1 MSITLP
7 TSKIPAETQDPKYLI
22 LFGLPKVGKTTI
34 LSTLE
39 NNLILDME
47 NGSTYVDALKI
58 KIESLK
64 HLKEVIKAIKEA
76 GKPYKFITID
86 TITAVEEMAKPFALQ
101 LYQSSPMFSAK
112 YADVTDVTQLPN
124 GSGWA
129 LLRAA
134 VERIIDLI
142 ASAADNLIIC
152 GHVKDTA
159 LNEGLEGTAKD
170 LDLGG
175 KLKRIL
181 SAKSDAIGFVH
192 RDENSNLCIQ
202 FGTDGEV
209 LTGARPQHLANK
221 DIIVAERN
229 EDGTFT
235 SHWERIY
242 PSLKENK
249 K

>member
-1 MSITLP
+1 MGIVLP
-7 TSKIPAETQDPKYLI
+7 TTKIPAETQDPKYLI
-22 LFGLPKVGKTTI
+22 LFGLPKVGKTTV

-47 NGSTYVDALKI
+47 SGSTYVDALKI
-58 KIESLK
+58 KINT
-64 HLKEVIKAIKEA
+64 LKELKETIKAIKDA

-86 TITAVEEMAKPFALQ
+86 TITAVEEMAKPLAIQ
-101 LYQSSPMFSAK
+101 LYQNSPMFSQK
-112 YADVTDVTQLPN
+112 YADVKDVTQLPN
-124 GSGWA
+124 GSGWSF
-129 LLRAA
+129 LRAG
-134 VERIIDLI
+134 VEMIVDLI
-142 ASAADNLIIC
+142 AGATDNLIIC

-159 LNEGLEGTAKD
+159 LAESVEGSVKD

-192 RDENSNLCIQ
+192 RDEDSNLCIQ
-202 FGTDGEV
+202 FGTNGEV
-209 LTGARPQHLANK
+209 LTGARPAHLANK
-221 DIIVAERN
+221 DIVVAERN

-242 PSLKENK
+242 PSLQNN
-249 K
+249 

>member
-1 MSITLP
+1 MAITLP
-7 TSKIPAETQDPKYLI
+7 TTKIPAETQDPKYLI

-58 KIESLK
+58 KINSLK
-64 HLKEVIKAIKEA
+64 ELKETVKAIKEA
-76 GKPYKFITID
+76 GKPYKYITID
-86 TITAVEEMAKPFALQ
+86 TITAVEEMAKPLAIT
-101 LYQSSPMFSAK
+101 LYQNSPMFSPK
-112 YADVTDVTQLPN
+112 YADVKDVTQLPN
-124 GSGWA
+124 GSGWSF
-129 LLRAA
+129 LRQG
-134 VERIIDLI
+134 VEMLVDLV
-142 ASAADNLIIC
+142 ASATDNLIIC

-159 LNEGLEGTAKD
+159 LSEGVDGSVKD

-192 RDENSNLCIQ
+192 RDEDSNLCIQ
-202 FGTDGEV
+202 FGTNGEV
-209 LTGARPQHLANK
+209 LTGARPAHLANK
-221 DIIVAERN
+221 DIVVAERN

-235 SHWERIY
+235 PHWERIY
-242 PSLKENK
+242 PSLNN
-249 K
+249 